1 MNTTN
6 LFVELIV
13 VGIGTFIWICLLLM
27 TIFGVDTEVINQL
40 ISTPVLI
47 VPTLVIIYLL
57 GIVTDRLAD
66 SFFNLTRVE
75 KKHRNH
81 YSGGREEYYKDRAYA
96 LLNSAQ
102 FAEHYEYSRS
112 RQRICRGWTLSSLL
126 ILLSTSIFLWSNNFT
141 SYSWGYLVFVLSVFF
156 IALSL
161 GCWWS
166 WESMNN
172 TELKRIKEQVKA
184 LREIEASKEKT

>member
-13 VGIGTFIWICLLLM
+13 VGIGTFAWVCLLFLAV
-27 TIFGVDTEVINQL
+27 FGVDIEVINQL

-47 VPTLVIIYLL
+47 VPALAIIYLL

-75 KKHRNH
+75 KKHRDH
-81 YSGGREEYYKDRAYA
+81 YSGGREQYYKDRAYA
-96 LLNSAQ
+96 LLHSEQ

-112 RQRICRGWTLSSLL
+112 RQRICRGWTLNSLL

-184 LREIEASKEKT
+184 LREIEQD